1 MKGNSM
7 DLSPES
13 IREVVES
20 ALREDIG
27 RGDLTTL
34 AVIPAGA
41 QATARIVMRE
51 AGVVAGLSVLAAV
64 FTAVDPALTVTPLVA
79 EGAAVAAGTAA
90 AEIRGSARGI
100 LTGER
105 VALNLIQRLSG
116 IATLTARYVAA
127 VGDLPARVL
136 DTRKTTPGLRV
147 LEKYAV
153 RVGGGVNH
161 RFGLYDAVMLKDNHL
176 ALLAGHGIAIGEAVR
191 RAQAAVGPLVR
202 VEVEADTVEQARQAA
217 EAGADLILLDN
228 MPPAMLREAVAAVGG
243 RARLEASGGITL
255 ETLRAVAATGVDY
268 ISVGALTH
276 SVRAL
281 DVSLEVIA
289 N

>member
-1 MKGNSM
+1 
-7 DLSPES
+7 
-13 IREVVES
+13 
-20 ALREDIG
+20 
-27 RGDLTTL
+27 
-34 AVIPAGA
+34 
-41 QATARIVMRE
+41 MRE
-51 AGVVAGLSVLAAV
+51 AGVVAGLPVLEAVFAAV
-64 FTAVDPALTVTPLVA
+64 APALAVTRLVD
-79 EGAAVAAGTAA
+79 EGAAVAAGTAVA
-90 AEIRGSARGI
+90 QVQGSARGL

-127 VGDLPARVL
+127 VGELPARVL

-176 ALLAGHGIAIGEAVR
+176 ALLASHGIMIGEAVR
-191 RAQAAVGPLVR
+191 RAQSAVGPLVR
-202 VEVEADTVEQARQAA
+202 VEVEADTVEQARLAA

-228 MPPAMLREAVAAVGG
+228 MPPATLREAIAAVGG

-255 ETLRAVAATGVDY
+255 DTIRAVAETGVDY

-276 SVRAL
+276 SARAL
-281 DVSLEVIA
+281 DIA
-289 N
+289 LDLLA